1 METQIYTTAD
11 VAAKRGCHTV
21 SVIRAA
27 QSLGFAKA
35 GRDWIFTSEQTEKLL
50 GVIRDAS
57 GNPNFQPKPKKKTA
71 KKTR

>member
-11 VAAKRGCHTV
+11 VAAKRGCHPV

-27 QSLGFAKA
+27 QALGLTRT
-35 GRDWIFTSEQTEKLL
+35 GRDWIFTADQAEKVLAK
-50 GVIRDAS
+50 VRDAA
-57 GNPNFQPKPKKKTA
+57 GNPNFQPKPKKKTT

>member
-1 METQIYTTAD
+1 MNTQIFTTAD
-11 VAAKRGCHTV
+11 VAAKRGCHPV

-27 QSLGFAKA
+27 QSLGFGKA
-35 GRDWIFTSEQTEKLL
+35 GRDWIFTAEQAEKLL

-57 GNPNFQPKPKKKTA
+57 GNPNFKPKPKKKSR

>member
-1 METQIYTTAD
+1 MNAQIYTTAD
-11 VAAKRGCHTV
+11 VAAKRGCHPV

-35 GRDWIFTSEQTEKLL
+35 GRDWIFTAAQAEKLL

-57 GNPNFQPKPKKKTA
+57 GNPNFQPKPKKKSR